1 MIVTSGSK
9 PQGRGTMQ
17 ARAGG
22 AWRRWLL
29 LITAGCALHSSV
41 LAAPAE
47 RLSAAQ
53 LDGDYFSRDG
63 HRFVVVGAHW
73 VPAKAAMQWPLQW
86 DPQDIEADFAQM
98 ARMGFNTVR
107 LDLMWAW
114 FEPRPGD
121 YNPEAFAQFDAL
133 LALAHKYRIYLH
145 PSLFVGGEVGE
156 AYWDVSWRHG
166 RNPQSDPEMLRLE
179 TNQAQ
184 EFGRRY
190 AHESAILAW
199 DLTDEPPFW
208 IAPGTTDAMAVNWT
222 RLIAGGLRKYDHM
235 HPIVAGVS
243 TQDMEHGPFRPDTI
257 AADVDFFSVHPYT
270 IYTPELFPDPM
281 VAERSTY
288 GAAFE
293 TTLSRDAGRPV
304 MVQEMG
310 ASTAQYSPENI
321 TAFDQVSLYS
331 ALGAGANGF
340 LLWCYTD
347 AAPAQYHKVPY
358 LRSPHE
364 TQFGLTTWDRQMRPQ
379 GLAFQSFGRIVAR
392 MDLDGLAVPAADAAI
407 VIPEEWSRTH
417 GDFSRFGL
425 QGPEVTPYVSVA
437 EGGAVN
443 GQEPNGYEGNQWVM
457 SATLSAFILAHRAGL
472 KPALPREASDWE
484 RYPLLFLP
492 SPLTATDPVFV
503 HLHTDFWERARAY
516 VQGGGVLYASLAAN
530 AAIPDMATLFG
541 ARMTD
546 TVISSEV
553 TLKVVK
559 ALGNLR
565 PGESFHF
572 VLPGAAAKFWGTG
585 LQLSDGEVIA
595 VDQENRPALVAHRYG
610 KGRTLLSAYP
620 LEAWLGSQ
628 PAAFEGKEATYR
640 LYRALRE
647 WAGLRPTVSTD
658 QPSVEA
664 SALIA
669 NGRGY
674 FVLANHAGVAVRT
687 HVDSAL
693 PVHELRQLTEGDAVA
708 VAAERG
714 GWTIELPP
722 HSGAIL
728 EWRPRAP

>member
-1 MIVTSGSK
+1 MMLSNGSITGGMAQVGK
-9 PQGRGTMQ
+9 FRRARWFRHANALACCWALFLP
-17 ARAGG
+17 ARATP
-22 AWRRWLL
+22 LPVTPL
-29 LITAGCALHSSV
+29 PV
-41 LAAPAE
+41 
-47 RLSAAQ
+47 AQ
-53 LDGDYFSRDG
+53 LDGNYFSRDG
-63 HRFVVVGAHW
+63 HRFLVVGAHW

-222 RLIAGGLRKYDHM
+222 RLIAGGLRKYDHV

-347 AAPAQYHKVPY
+347 AAPAQYRKVPY

-364 TQFGLTTWDRQMRPQ
+364 TQFGLTTWDRQLRPQ
-379 GLAFQSFGRIVAR
+379 GLAFQSFGKIVAHLN
-392 MDLDGLAVPAADAAI
+392 LDELTVPLADAAI

-425 QGPEVTPYVSVA
+425 TGPEVTPYVSVA

-443 GQEPNGYEGNQWVM
+443 GQEPTSYDGNQWVM

-484 RYPLLFLP
+484 RYPVLFLP

-516 VQGGGVLYASLAAN
+516 VSGGGVLYASLAAN
-530 AAIPDMATLFG
+530 AAIPDMADLFG

-559 ALGNLR
+559 AFADLR
-565 PGESFHF
+565 PGERFHF
-572 VLPGAAAKFWGTG
+572 VLPGAAAKYWGTG
-585 LQLSDGEVIA
+585 LQISAGEIIA
-595 VDQENRPALVAHRYG
+595 VDQDNRPALVAHRYG

-628 PAAFEGKEATYR
+628 PAAFEGKETTYR
-640 LYRALRE
+640 LYRALRD
-647 WAGLRPTVSTD
+647 WAGLRAMVATD

-664 SALIA
+664 SALTA

-674 FVLANHAGVAVRT
+674 FVLANHSGSAART
-687 HVDSAL
+687 HLDSML
-693 PVHELRQLTEGDAVA
+693 PVRELRRLTEGDPVA
-708 VAAERG
+708 VGAERA
-714 GWTIELPP
+714 GWTIDLPP

-728 EWRPRAP
+728 EWRQ

>member
-1 MIVTSGSK
+1 MVQVRVD
-9 PQGRGTMQ
+9 PRDRRF
-17 ARAGG
+17 ARAVLIVLVCLFCPV
-22 AWRRWLL
+22 AQAALL
-29 LITAGCALHSSV
+29 
-41 LAAPAE
+41 P
-47 RLSAAQ
+47 AAQ
-53 LDGDYFSRDG
+53 LDGNYFTRDG
-63 HRFVVVGAHW
+63 HRFLVVGAHW
-73 VPAKAAMQWPLQW
+73 VPAKAAMRWPLQW
-86 DPQDIEADFAQM
+86 DPVDVEADFAQM

-107 LDLMWAW
+107 LDLLWGW

-121 YNPEAFAQFDAL
+121 YNPEAFAQLDTL
-133 LALAHKYRIYLH
+133 IALAHKYHIYLH
-145 PSLFVGGEVGE
+145 PTLFVGGEVGE
-156 AYWDVSWRHG
+156 AYWDVPWRLG

-190 AHESAILAW
+190 AHETAILAW

-208 IAPGTTDAMAVNWT
+208 IAAGTSDAMAVNWT
-222 RLIAGGLRKYDHM
+222 RLIAGGLRKYDHL

-281 VAERSTY
+281 VSERSTY

-347 AAPAQYHKVPY
+347 AAPAQYRKVPY

-364 TQFGLTTWDRQMRPQ
+364 TQFGLSTWDRKMRPQ
-379 GLAFQSFGRIVAR
+379 GLAFQSFATIAGH
-392 MDLDGLAVPAADAAI
+392 MNLDALTVPAADAAI
-407 VIPEEWSRTH
+407 VIPEEWARTH

-425 QGPEVTPYVSVA
+425 TGPEVTPYVSVA

-443 GQEPNGYEGNQWVM
+443 GQQATPYDGNQWVM

-472 KPALPREASDWE
+472 KPGLPREASDWE
-484 RYPLLFLP
+484 RFPLLLLP

-503 HLHTDFWERARAY
+503 HLHTDFWERASAY
-516 VQGGGVLYASLAAN
+516 VRGGGVLYASLCAN
-530 AAIPDMATLFG
+530 AAIPDMAGLFG

-546 TVISSEV
+546 TVIVSEV
-553 TLKVVK
+553 TLKIVK
-559 ALGNLR
+559 PFGDLR
-565 PGESFHF
+565 PGATFHF
-572 VLPGAAAKFWGTG
+572 SVPAAAAKYWGTG
-585 LQLSDGEVIA
+585 LEVSDGEVIA
-595 VDQENRPALVAHRYG
+595 VDQQGRPALVTHRLG

-620 LEAWLGSQ
+620 LESWLGSQ
-628 PAAFEGKEATYR
+628 PAAFENEETTYR
-640 LYRALRE
+640 LYRALRD
-647 WAGLRPTVSTD
+647 WSGLRPTVATD

-664 SALIA
+664 SALTG

-674 FVLANHAGVAVRT
+674 FVLANHSGVARRARVTTTLPVPELSQLTQSGGVAVPR
-687 HVDSAL
+687 D
-693 PVHELRQLTEGDAVA
+693 RD
-708 VAAERG
+708 
-714 GWTIELPP
+714 GWIVSLPP
-722 HSGAIL
+722 HTGAVL
-728 EWRPRAP
+728 EWRPRQP